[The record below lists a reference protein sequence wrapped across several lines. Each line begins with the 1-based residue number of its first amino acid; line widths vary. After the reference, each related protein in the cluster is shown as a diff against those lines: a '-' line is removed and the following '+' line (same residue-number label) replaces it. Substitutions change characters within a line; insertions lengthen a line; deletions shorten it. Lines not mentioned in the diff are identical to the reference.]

1 VLDGEACSGLV
12 TTLVVVGG
20 IVLSVD
26 VRVRV
31 GRLRLV
37 VVQPITARLSQ
48 FGTLALSLCRL
59 SEKL

>member
-1 VLDGEACSGLV
+1 M

-59 SEKL
+59 CEKL